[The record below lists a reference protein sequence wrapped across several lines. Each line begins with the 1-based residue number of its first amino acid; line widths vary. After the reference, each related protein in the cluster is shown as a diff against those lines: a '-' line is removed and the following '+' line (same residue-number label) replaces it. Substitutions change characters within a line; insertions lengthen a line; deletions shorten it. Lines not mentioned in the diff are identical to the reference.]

1 LGVFWDFHFEEFI
14 TWSYKTWIV
23 FEVKITMF
31 VTKLKGTD
39 VNPQSPPLGAGEFG
53 NDLFLYMDKT
63 NLIFL
68 MFFFPNTVLMQIL
81 FMLQKH

>member
-1 LGVFWDFHFEEFI
+1 
-14 TWSYKTWIV
+14 
-23 FEVKITMF
+23 MF

-63 NLIFL
+63 NLIFSYV
-68 MFFFPNTVLMQIL
+68 FFPQYFIHVNFVHVTITLNPDL
-81 FMLQKH
+81 FFLSNLQLDSRA